1 MTGPAGRRGHGDR
14 LPCGHW
20 GLREGHLF
28 RDQGFRAVLRAHRE
42 GRGRSS
48 QRQHWPGSS
57 GLDVIPRSPQA
68 SHTSSTSPKPAPPP
82 VVAPSQIGLPSPPP
96 PCSTTPPVQAL
107 GSPIRCPPQVPSLA
121 LGGELG
127 RGEARGKRKGPPPA
141 RGSLAT
147 HPPQSQRRHFW
158 DALLMI

>member
-1 MTGPAGRRGHGDR
+1 MTGPAGRTGHGDR

-20 GLREGHLF
+20 GLWEGHLF

-57 GLDVIPRSPQA
+57 GLDVIPKSPQA

-82 VVAPSQIGLPSPPP
+82 VVAPSQIGLPYPPFP
-96 PCSTTPPVQAL
+96 MLHHPLLCRLWEAL
-107 GSPIRCPPQVPSLA
+107 S
-121 LGGELG
+121 
-127 RGEARGKRKGPPPA
+127 
-141 RGSLAT
+141 
-147 HPPQSQRRHFW
+147 
-158 DALLMI
+158 DALLRCQA

>member
-57 GLDVIPRSPQA
+57 GLDVIPQSPQA

-82 VVAPSQIGLPSPPP
+82 VVAPSQIGLPSSPSPLLHHPSCAGSGKPYQMPPSGAKP
-96 PCSTTPPVQAL
+96 
-107 GSPIRCPPQVPSLA
+107 SPGWGA
-121 LGGELG
+121 GE
-127 RGEARGKRKGPPPA
+127 GEARGKRKGPPPA
-141 RGSLAT
+141 RGSLAA
-147 HPPQSQRRHFW
+147 HPPQSQR
-158 DALLMI
+158 